1 MKRPII
7 ISVVCVAAAVLLLL
21 WGFGQTAPEAG
32 GEAER
37 YALVIRDDTGTF
49 LMQLR
54 KGMQAAADEAGVSLS
69 VIGPGDLSTSSKY
82 IALMVLAGVDSPRLS
97 EFPTL
102 YIGQTMKDAW
112 CVLHGDSGT
121 GVRLM
126 ERALALAPPG
136 QTVLLVDGGNARAAA
151 RSGAAEAFAGTHG
164 VQVMDYDTDG
174 FTLPPNC
181 AAAVAAS
188 PRATQALAAM
198 KRSGTFD
205 GAVLGVD
212 TGDSRVADLEDGAV
226 TVMALD
232 NPYAMGY
239 LALRKARE
247 GVALTAEQLS
257 AGYSPDPIVVD
268 ALLADQQNMYL
279 PENVKQVFPLLQ

>member
-1 MKRPII
+1 
-7 ISVVCVAAAVLLLL
+7 
-21 WGFGQTAPEAG
+21 
-32 GEAER
+32 
-37 YALVIRDDTGTF
+37 
-49 LMQLR
+49 
-54 KGMQAAADEAGVSLS
+54 
-69 VIGPGDLSTSSKY
+69 
-82 IALMVLAGVDSPRLS
+82 
-97 EFPTL
+97 
-102 YIGQTMKDAW
+102 
-112 CVLHGDSGT
+112 
-121 GVRLM
+121 
-126 ERALALAPPG
+126 
-136 QTVLLVDGGNARAAA
+136 
-151 RSGAAEAFAGTHG
+151 
-164 VQVMDYDTDG
+164 
-174 FTLPPNC
+174 
-181 AAAVAAS
+181 
-188 PRATQALAAM
+188 M